1 MMGQQTEKHSD
12 VVIVTGVSASGK
24 DFLLDRTLA
33 GIGPTERSIRSVA
46 FGQEILRLM
55 RQESTECESRDGLRD
70 VPADVVRHFAH
81 RVIASLVQSEGT
93 KVLNTH
99 VTYRQGDLVV
109 SDPATD
115 LEIKARDYIFVSADP
130 AEIAKRRRTDT
141 SRARREE
148 SEDMIAIHQEIAR
161 ATVTALAYRIGSG
174 LTVIENTVEG
184 TDENVA
190 QMQEV
195 IAQKAS

>member
-1 MMGQQTEKHSD
+1 MAEQPTKNHSD

-24 DFLLDRTLA
+24 DFLLDRTLG
-33 GIGPTERSIRSVA
+33 GIEPTERSIRSIA

-55 RQESTECESRDGLRD
+55 QQESKGCESRDGLGN
-70 VPADVVRHFAH
+70 VPADVVRHFAR
-81 RVIASLVQSEGT
+81 RVIATLVQSDGT
-93 KVLNTH
+93 KILNTH

-130 AEIAKRRRTDT
+130 AEIAERRRTDA
-141 SRARREE
+141 SRVRRQE
-148 SEDMIAIHQEIAR
+148 SEDMIAVHQEIAQ
-161 ATVTALAYRIGSG
+161 ATVTALAHRLGSG

-184 TDENVA
+184 TPENVA
-190 QMQEV
+190 RMRD
-195 IAQKAS
+195 IITRG